1 MISRRLRAAPEVLD
15 LQVNC
20 RSGPPWPT
28 TYLNNIFRRT
38 GGRGGPPLQKSMKHQ
53 KHLSVLLALLL
64 VTSTAFGWPPQT
76 APASTRSLSATEQ
89 QLVESLS
96 VDTIKTTVNA
106 LAADEMQ
113 GRGTAQPGG
122 DKAAAY
128 LADRFAKIGL
138 KPLGVNNTYLQP
150 IKFRETQFLPQ
161 PTFTIGNESLKLGPD
176 FIVTPPYSGDENITA
191 KAVFVGYGIVLPFLK
206 RNDLAGLDVKGK
218 VVVFRAGPPPE
229 IGKEQWKKAQAQV
242 NIMRAL
248 IARGAAAL
256 VLIGADT
263 ETLTYAEIADY
274 LTRRQIEPESEQE
287 MPDFLP
293 PFISVSDSGADKLF
307 AASGFTRVEAFAKA
321 QAENFTPIDLQQ
333 STTITVRLKK
343 GKGVGNNVV
352 GLLEGS
358 DPKLKSEA
366 LVYSAHY
373 DAYGVSADNRIY
385 HGAADNALGV
395 AQMLAIAEAMTRAT
409 TKPRRSII
417 FLAVTGEEYGG
428 YGSDYWVK
436 NPTWKIKQV
445 AADLNLD
452 GMGTEVY
459 GPVKVL
465 VGYGAEHSSL
475 GTLFTDVAAASGLRV
490 IPDPMPEE
498 KAFYRSD
505 HYFFVKKGI
514 PGMMILGAP
523 DGATEAWTAR
533 LKKWT
538 KTDYHQPT
546 DTVRPDWDWNG
557 PRTTASVMLVM
568 GLRAANEEDMPAWL
582 PSSIFNR
589 ERGTDKPAPPEP

>member
-1 MISRRLRAAPEVLD
+1 
-15 LQVNC
+15 
-20 RSGPPWPT
+20 
-28 TYLNNIFRRT
+28 
-38 GGRGGPPLQKSMKHQ
+38 MKNQH
-53 KHLSVLLALLL
+53 KPLALLLSILL
-64 VTSTAFGWPPQT
+64 VTSTALGWTQSA
-76 APASTRSLSATEQ
+76 APASTRAISTEEQKLVDNITVASLK
-89 QLVESLS
+89 
-96 VDTIKTTVNA
+96 DTVNA

-128 LADRFAKIGL
+128 LADRFAKLGL
-138 KPLGVNNTYLQP
+138 KPLGDKNTYLQP
-150 IKFRETQFLPQ
+150 IKFKETQFLPQ
-161 PTFTIGNESLKLGPD
+161 TAFTVGDQNLKFGTDYFL
-176 FIVTPPYSGDENITA
+176 TPPLSGDKNVNG
-191 KAVFVGYGIVLPFLK
+191 KLCFVGYGLVLAAIK
-206 RNDLAGLDVKGK
+206 RDDFAGLDVRGK
-218 VVVFRAGPPPE
+218 IVMLREGPLPG
-229 IGKEQWKKAQAQV
+229 INKDQWKKAGVQF
-242 NIMRAL
+242 NILRGL
-248 IARGAAAL
+248 IQRGAAAI
-256 VLIGADT
+256 VMIGQDT
-263 ETLTYAEIADY
+263 ETLTFAELADY
-274 LTRRQIEPESEQE
+274 LTRRQVEPEGERE

-293 PFISVSDSGADKLF
+293 PFISINEAAANKLF
-307 AASGFTRVEAFAKA
+307 VAAGTTRAEAFAKA
-321 QAENFTPIDLQQ
+321 DAEGFRPMDLNQ
-333 STTITVRLKK
+333 SASITVKLKK
-343 GKGVGNNVV
+343 ATGVSNNVV

-366 LVYSAHY
+366 IVYSAHY
-373 DAYGVSADNRIY
+373 DAFGLSADNRIY

-395 AQMLAIAEAMTRAT
+395 AEMLAIAEAMTKAE

-475 GTLFTDVAAASGLRV
+475 GNLMNEVAAASGLKV

-498 KAFYRSD
+498 KSFYRSD
-505 HYFFVKKGI
+505 HYFFVKKGV
-514 PGMMILGAP
+514 PGIMILGAP
-523 DGATEAWTAR
+523 DGSVQSWTDR
-533 LKKWT
+533 LKKWE

-546 DTVRPDWDWNG
+546 DIVRPEWDWSG
-557 PRTTASVMLVM
+557 PRTVASVMLVM
-568 GLRAANEEDMPAWL
+568 GIRAANDEAMPAWV
-582 PSSIFNR
+582 PSSMFNR

>member
-1 MISRRLRAAPEVLD
+1 MRKEYNALNYYIRTRKYLRILLTTLLVASTALGWTQSAAPA
-15 LQVNC
+15 
-20 RSGPPWPT
+20 T
-28 TYLNNIFRRT
+28 TRTLTADEQKLVGNIT
-38 GGRGGPPLQKSMKHQ
+38 I
-53 KHLSVLLALLL
+53 
-64 VTSTAFGWPPQT
+64 
-76 APASTRSLSATEQ
+76 AS
-89 QLVESLS
+89 
-96 VDTIKTTVNA
+96 IKETVNA

-122 DKAAAY
+122 DKAATY
-128 LADRFAKIGL
+128 LADRFGKLGL
-138 KPLGVNNTYLQP
+138 KPLGEKNSYLQP
-150 IKFRETQFLPQ
+150 IKFRETQFLPETAFKVGDQ
-161 PTFTIGNESLKLGPD
+161 SLKFGTD
-176 FIVTPPYSGDENITA
+176 YFVTPPLSGDKNINA
-191 KAVFVGYGIVLPFLK
+191 KMYFVGYGLSVPVLK
-206 RNDLAGLDVKGK
+206 RNDLGDVDLRGK
-218 VVVFRAGPPPE
+218 IVLLRDGPPPE
-229 IGKEQWKKAQAQV
+229 VSKDQWKKAHAQLNV
-242 NIMRAL
+242 LRGL
-248 IARGAAAL
+248 IQRGAAAI
-256 VLIGADT
+256 VTIGQDQ
-263 ETLTYAEIADY
+263 ETITFAELADY
-274 LTRRQIEPESEQE
+274 LTRRQVEPDGEPE

-293 PFISVSDSGADKLF
+293 PFLSISEPAAEKLF
-307 AASGFTRVEAFAKA
+307 AASGFTRDEALTKAKGDD
-321 QAENFTPIDLQQ
+321 FRPIDLKQNG
-333 STTITVRLKK
+333 TITVKLKK
-343 GKGVGNNVV
+343 AKGVGSNVV

-366 LVYSAHY
+366 IVYSAHY
-373 DAYGVSADNRIY
+373 DAYGLSADNRIY

-395 AQMLAIAEAMTRAT
+395 AEMLAIAEAMSKTEN
-409 TKPRRSII
+409 KPRRSMI

-546 DTVRPDWDWNG
+546 DTVRPDWHWSG

>member
-1 MISRRLRAAPEVLD
+1 MGDGSRRD
-15 LQVNC
+15 
-20 RSGPPWPT
+20 RSWRRGIWIDRLSFNYMKQHK
-28 TYLNNIFRRT
+28 YLA
-38 GGRGGPPLQKSMKHQ
+38 LL
-53 KHLSVLLALLL
+53 LSLLL
-64 VTSTAFGWPPQT
+64 VTSTAFGLTQSA
-76 APASTRSLSATEQ
+76 APATTSTLSATEQ
-89 QLVESLS
+89 QLVNKISIA
-96 VDTIKTTVNA
+96 TIKETVNA
-106 LAADEMQ
+106 LAANDMQ

-122 DKAAAY
+122 DKAANY
-128 LADRFAKIGL
+128 LADRFAKLGL
-138 KPLGVNNTYLQP
+138 KPLGEKNTYLQP

-161 PTFTIGNESLKLGPD
+161 TAFTVGTENLKLGTD
-176 FIVTPPYSGDENITA
+176 YFVSPPYSGDENINA
-191 KAVFVGYGIVLPFLK
+191 KMVFVAYGVDVPFLK
-206 RNDLAGLDVKGK
+206 RKDLTGVDLKGK
-218 VVVFRAGPPPE
+218 IAVIQDGPPPE
-229 IGKEQWKKAQAQV
+229 IAKSQWDKAQAQGSV
-242 NIMRAL
+242 MRAL
-248 IARGAAAL
+248 IMRGAAAI
-256 VLIGADT
+256 VIIGQNT
-263 ETLTYAEIADY
+263 ETITFAELADY
-274 LTRRQIEPESEQE
+274 LTRRRVELESSPEY
-287 MPDFLP
+287 PDLIP
-293 PFISVSDSGADKLF
+293 PFLSVSNTAAEKLF
-307 AASGFTRVEAFAKA
+307 ASSGMTFAEALAKA
-321 QAENFTPIDLQQ
+321 KRDDFTPVDLNQ
-333 STTITVRLKK
+333 SATITVKFKK
-343 GKGVGNNVV
+343 ATGISNNVV

-358 DPKLKSEA
+358 DPTLKSEA

-395 AQMLAIAEAMTRAT
+395 AEMLAIAEVLSRAE

-445 AADLNLD
+445 AGDLNLD

-475 GTLFTDVAAASGLRV
+475 GALLNEVAAASGLRI

-498 KAFYRSD
+498 KSFYRSD

-514 PGMMILGAP
+514 PGIMILGAP
-523 DGATEAWTAR
+523 DGAVESWTDR

-546 DTVRPDWDWNG
+546 DIVRPDWDWSG
-557 PRTTASVMLVM
+557 PRTIASVMLLM
-568 GLRAANEEDMPAWL
+568 GLRAANSEAMPAWL

-589 ERGTDKPAPPEP
+589 DRGTDKPAPPEP

>member
-1 MISRRLRAAPEVLD
+1 MNQRK
-15 LQVNC
+15 
-20 RSGPPWPT
+20 
-28 TYLNNIFRRT
+28 Y
-38 GGRGGPPLQKSMKHQ
+38 
-53 KHLSVLLALLL
+53 LALLLTILL
-64 VTSTAFGWPPQT
+64 VTSTAFGWTQGA
-76 APASTRSLSATEQ
+76 APATRTLSATEQ
-89 QLVESLS
+89 KLVDNISIAS
-96 VDTIKTTVNA
+96 IKETVNA
-106 LAADEMQ
+106 LAANEMQ

-128 LADRFAKIGL
+128 LADRFAKLGL
-138 KPLGVNNTYLQP
+138 KPLGEKNTYLQP

-161 PTFTIGNESLKLGPD
+161 TAFTVGTENLKLGSD
-176 FIVTPPYSGDENITA
+176 YFVSPPYSGDENINA
-191 KAVFVGYGIVLPFLK
+191 KMVFVAYGVDFPFLK
-206 RNDLAGLDVKGK
+206 RRDLTGVDLRGK
-218 VVVFRAGPPPE
+218 IAVIHDGPPPG
-229 IGKEQWKKAQAQV
+229 IAKSQWDKAQAQV
-242 NIMRAL
+242 SVLRSLIM
-248 IARGAAAL
+248 RGAAAI
-256 VLIGADT
+256 VTIGQST
-263 ETLTYAEIADY
+263 ETITFPELADY
-274 LTRRQIEPESEQE
+274 LTRRRIEPESNPEW
-287 MPDFLP
+287 PDSMP
-293 PFISVSDSGADKLF
+293 PFLSVSNTAAEKLF
-307 AASGFTRVEAFAKA
+307 ASSGMTLAEALAKA
-321 QAENFTPIDLQQ
+321 KRDDFTPIDLNQPA
-333 STTITVRLKK
+333 TITVKLKK
-343 GKGVGNNVV
+343 ATGAGNNVV

-385 HGAADNALGV
+385 PGAADNALGV
-395 AQMLAIAEAMTRAT
+395 AEMLAIAEVLTRAE
-409 TKPRRSII
+409 TKRRRSII

-465 VGYGAEHSSL
+465 VGYGLEHSSL
-475 GTLFTDVAAASGLRV
+475 GALLNEVAAASGLRI

-498 KAFYRSD
+498 KSFYRSD

-514 PGMMILGAP
+514 PGIMILGAP
-523 DGATEAWTAR
+523 DGSVEAWTDR

-546 DTVRPDWDWNG
+546 DIVRPDWDWSG
-557 PRTTASVMLVM
+557 PRTVASVMLLM
-568 GLRAANEEDMPAWL
+568 GLRAANSESMPEWL

-589 ERGTDKPAPPEP
+589 ERGTDKPPPPEP

>member
-1 MISRRLRAAPEVLD
+1 MRRPAVPEVLD
-15 LQVNC
+15 RQAEWEQLKQ
-20 RSGPPWPT
+20 RPPGFTKQQRITESVKNQHKYLATVLAILLLTATTFGWTQSAAPT
-28 TYLNNIFRRT
+28 TAR
-38 GGRGGPPLQKSMKHQ
+38 
-53 KHLSVLLALLL
+53 A
-64 VTSTAFGWPPQT
+64 
-76 APASTRSLSATEQ
+76 LSATEQ
-89 QLVESLS
+89 QLVDNLNIA
-96 VDTIKTTVNA
+96 TIKDVVNA

-128 LADRFAKIGL
+128 IAAHFAKLGL
-138 KPLGVNNTYLQP
+138 KPISEKNGYLQP

-161 PTFTIGNESLKLGPD
+161 TAFTLGDQSLKFGTD
-176 FIVTPPYSGDENITA
+176 YFVSPPLTSDKNISGKLFFA
-191 KAVFVGYGIVLPFLK
+191 GYGLSIQGLK
-206 RNDLAGLDVKGK
+206 RNDLRNLDVRGK
-218 VVVFRAGPPPE
+218 IIVLREGPPPE
-229 IGKEQWKKAQAQV
+229 FSKDQWKKAHAQINV
-242 NIMRAL
+242 ML
-248 IARGAAAL
+248 GLVSRGAAAL
-256 VLIGADT
+256 VTIGEDT
-263 ETLTYAEIADY
+263 ETLTFSEMADY
-274 LTRRQIEPESEQE
+274 MTRRQIEPEGEQQF
-287 MPDFLP
+287 PDALP
-293 PFISVSDSGADKLF
+293 PFISISETGAEKLF
-307 AASGFTRVEAFAKA
+307 AASGVTFA
-321 QAENFTPIDLQQ
+321 QALTKAKGEDFAPIDLKR
-333 STTITVRLKK
+333 SATITVKLKK
-343 GKGVGNNVV
+343 AKGVGKNVV

-373 DAYGVSADNRIY
+373 DAYGLATDNRIY

-395 AQMLAIAEAMTRAT
+395 AEMLSIAEVLSKAE

-475 GTLFTDVAAASGLRV
+475 GSLLNEVAADRGLRV

-505 HYFFVKKGI
+505 HYFFVKKGVPVI
-514 PGMMILGAP
+514 MILGAP
-523 DGATEAWTAR
+523 DGTTEAWTDR
-533 LKKWT
+533 MKKWE

-546 DTVRPDWDWNG
+546 DIVRPDWDWTG
-557 PRTTASVMLVM
+557 PRTVASVMLLM
-568 GLRAANEEDMPAWL
+568 GMRAANDEAMPAWV